1 MSKALLASTCRR
13 RTWGSGARRIL
24 KYDKPAL
31 LRAVNDVIDARSGA
45 GCMVVYVRN
54 ATKRSLIKRL
64 VLFKVYE
71 GTPESELVE
80 RFACGVGPC
89 LREVRGRRI
98 LQSRTAR
105 VFKAERCGIGRDRW
119 CGRWRLRGADSV
131 GRNRKRLPCGCQ
143 RAGHRHDVRTQQSEV
158 FQKTTKNWAPNS
170 SDGSQPSARIFFRS
184 PNVFLRFA
192 GLPACGRRLSGNL
205 QKDVFL
211 FVH

>member
-1 MSKALLASTCRR
+1 M
-13 RTWGSGARRIL
+13 
-24 KYDKPAL
+24 
-31 LRAVNDVIDARSGA
+31 NDVIDARSGE

-54 ATKRSLIKRL
+54 VTKRSLIKRL
-64 VLFKVYE
+64 ALFKVYE

-80 RFACGVGPC
+80 GLHVVSDHVFVKYVGDAFSNPE
-89 LREVRGRRI
+89 L
-98 LQSRTAR
+98 R
-105 VFKAERCGIGRDRW
+105 VFLKQNGVE
-119 CGRWRLRGADSV
+119 SV
-131 GRNRKRLPCGCQ
+131 EIVGVDGGGCVALTSLAQSKTATMWLSTSGPSARRSNAAKR
-143 RAGHRHDVRTQQSEV
+143 SISKNYE
-158 FQKTTKNWAPNS
+158 NWAPNS

>member
-1 MSKALLASTCRR
+1 MSKALLVIDMQEAYVGERCASY
-13 RTWGSGARRIL
+13 L

-31 LRAVNDVIDARSGA
+31 LRAVNDVIDARSGE

-54 ATKRSLIKRL
+54 VTKRSLIKRL
-64 VLFKVYE
+64 ALFKVYE

-80 RFACGVGPC
+80 GLHVVSDHVFVKYVGDVLSNPE
-89 LREVRGRRI
+89 L
-98 LQSRTAR
+98 R
-105 VFKAERCGIGRDRW
+105 VFLKQNGVESVEIVGVDGGGCVA
-119 CGRWRLRGADSV
+119 LTALGAIENGYQSTS
-131 GRNRKRLPCGCQ
+131 GPSARRSNAAKR
-143 RAGHRHDVRTQQSEV
+143 SISKNYE
-158 FQKTTKNWAPNS
+158 NWAPNS